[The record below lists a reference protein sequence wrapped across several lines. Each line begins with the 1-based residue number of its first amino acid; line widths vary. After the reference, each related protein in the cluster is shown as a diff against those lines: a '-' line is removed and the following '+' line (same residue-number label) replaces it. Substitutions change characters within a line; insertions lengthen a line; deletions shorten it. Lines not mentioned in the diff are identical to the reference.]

1 LLKHYLPLKKEE
13 IDEIWKNGFIV
24 FDTNILLHLYRYDEN
39 LRAKLL
45 RILQDPNIN
54 EKIWIPFRVYEEF
67 LRNRPKVI
75 CEQWDIEQKIKST
88 IDKGLTDLKDN
99 IEKKF
104 SHRFHPYINSEQIST
119 LLDSTNTKIQKEI
132 NREKSKRYNIEI
144 HNDSLLEKIL
154 SVFDQKIGSEIDSDT
169 IKKIYDEGKERFQ
182 NKIPPG
188 YEDEKTKEPPECY
201 SDLVIWK
208 SIIEK
213 AKDSNNIIFII
224 DDKKEDWWQ
233 IEKGKTI
240 GPHPMLLKEF
250 YKETNKK
257 ILFYNSSSF
266 YSYVDSYI
274 AEQKATLTPEENT
287 QIKKTSL
294 EDFLKKELEVDTFF
308 QRKKLY
314 PIKKR
319 SQKLKRKYSKEEILD
334 WFFHN
339 YDDPANGVPYNSK
352 EGGYQYY
359 LGGPFDPNDE
369 IQDQFPDIDMD
380 TLNQVLRE
388 IYPMGN
394 EWVKRNVY

>member
-319 SQKLKRKYSKEEILD
+319 SQKLKRKYSKEEI
-334 WFFHN
+334 WEHN
-339 YDDPANGVPYNSK
+339 KDFETDSPIVTVLASAAPARTRANYGSRLKSLLCRHFLFSCV
-352 EGGYQYY
+352 
-359 LGGPFDPNDE
+359 
-369 IQDQFPDIDMD
+369 
-380 TLNQVLRE
+380 
-388 IYPMGN
+388 PMGAMAN
-394 EWVKRNVY
+394 FIFSN

>member
-154 SVFDQKIGSEIDSDT
+154 SVS
-169 IKKIYDEGKERFQ
+169 IKKLALRLILIQLRKFMM
-182 NKIPPG
+182 
-188 YEDEKTKEPPECY
+188 
-201 SDLVIWK
+201 
-208 SIIEK
+208 
-213 AKDSNNIIFII
+213 
-224 DDKKEDWWQ
+224 
-233 IEKGKTI
+233 KG
-240 GPHPMLLKEF
+240 
-250 YKETNKK
+250 
-257 ILFYNSSSF
+257 
-266 YSYVDSYI
+266 
-274 AEQKATLTPEENT
+274 
-287 QIKKTSL
+287 
-294 EDFLKKELEVDTFF
+294 
-308 QRKKLY
+308 
-314 PIKKR
+314 
-319 SQKLKRKYSKEEILD
+319 
-334 WFFHN
+334 
-339 YDDPANGVPYNSK
+339 
-352 EGGYQYY
+352 
-359 LGGPFDPNDE
+359 
-369 IQDQFPDIDMD
+369 
-380 TLNQVLRE
+380 
-388 IYPMGN
+388 
-394 EWVKRNVY
+394 RNVSKIKFRQVMRMKKQRSHQSVIQTW